1 MMDGEEVVVGLDVGT
16 RRIGV
21 AWGDTEV
28 RLASPLE
35 AVENDGQ
42 ALDRLAGLIG
52 RLGATTVVVGL
63 PRNND
68 GVETEQSQYTRQF
81 ADDLNDTLLTN
92 SINDVTIVMQDE
104 SLTSVKAE
112 EMLRQDKRHFRDSM
126 LRDGTLDSQAAVVI
140 LTDYL
145 EGLK

>member
-1 MMDGEEVVVGLDVGT
+1 MDRTVILGLDVGV

-35 AVENDGQ
+35 PVANNGE
-42 ALDRLAGLIG
+42 ALDKLAKLIV
-52 RLGATTVVVGL
+52 RMNIATVVVGL
-63 PRNND
+63 PRNNS
-68 GVETEQSQYTRQF
+68 GEETKQSEYSRQF
-81 ADDLNDTLLTN
+81 ADDLADTLASQN
-92 SINDVTIVMQDE
+92 INDVDIVMQDE
-104 SLTSVKAE
+104 SLTSIEAE
-112 EMLRQDKRHFRDSM
+112 DMLKRDKRHYNDRM

-145 EGLK
+145 EELR

>member
-1 MMDGEEVVVGLDVGT
+1 MDRTIILGLDVGM

-21 AWGDTEV
+21 AWGDSEV

-35 AVENDGQ
+35 PVLNDGD
-42 ALDRLAGLIG
+42 ALDKLVKLIV
-52 RLGATTVVVGL
+52 RMNVSTVVVGL

-68 GVETEQSQYTRQF
+68 GVETKQSEYSRQF
-81 ADDLNDTLLTN
+81 TDDLVDAMT
-92 SINDVTIVMQDE
+92 SQSVDDVDVVMQDE
-104 SLTSVKAE
+104 SLTSIEAE
-112 EMLRQDKRHFRDSM
+112 EELKRDKRHYNDRM

-145 EGLK
+145 EELR

>member
-1 MMDGEEVVVGLDVGT
+1 MDRTIILGLDVGM

-21 AWGDTEV
+21 AWGDSEV

-35 AVENDGQ
+35 SVLNDGN
-42 ALDRLAGLIG
+42 ALDKLVKLIV
-52 RLGATTVVVGL
+52 RMNVSTVVVGL

-68 GVETEQSQYTRQF
+68 GVETKQSEYSRQF
-81 ADDLNDTLLTN
+81 TDNLVDAMTSQNVDDV
-92 SINDVTIVMQDE
+92 DVVMQDE
-104 SLTSVKAE
+104 SLTSIEAE
-112 EMLRQDKRHFRDSM
+112 EELKRDKRHYNDRM

-145 EGLK
+145 EGLR

>member
-1 MMDGEEVVVGLDVGT
+1 MDRTIILGLDVGM

-21 AWGDTEV
+21 AWGDSEV

-35 AVENDGQ
+35 PVLNDGD
-42 ALDRLAGLIG
+42 ALDKLVKLIV
-52 RLGATTVVVGL
+52 RMNVSTVVVGL

-68 GVETEQSQYTRQF
+68 GVETKQSEYSRQF
-81 ADDLNDTLLTN
+81 ADDLVDAMA
-92 SINDVTIVMQDE
+92 SQSVDDVDVVMQDE
-104 SLTSVKAE
+104 SLTSIEAE
-112 EMLRQDKRHFRDSM
+112 EELKRDKRHYNDRM

-145 EGLK
+145 EELR

>member
-1 MMDGEEVVVGLDVGT
+1 MDSDVILGLDVGT

-35 AVENDGQ
+35 AVVNDGN
-42 ALDRLAGLIG
+42 ALDTLAKLVA
-52 RLGATTVVVGL
+52 RMNVTTVVIGL

-68 GVETEQSQYTRQF
+68 GEETEQSKFTRQF
-81 ADDLNDTLLTN
+81 ADDLGDALAIN
-92 SINDVTIVMQDE
+92 SLDDVQIVMQDE
-104 SLTSVKAE
+104 SLTSVEAE
-112 EMLRQDKRHFRDSM
+112 EQLRRDKRHYNDAM
-126 LRDGTLDSQAAVVI
+126 LRDGTLDSQAAVII
-140 LTDYL
+140 LHDYL